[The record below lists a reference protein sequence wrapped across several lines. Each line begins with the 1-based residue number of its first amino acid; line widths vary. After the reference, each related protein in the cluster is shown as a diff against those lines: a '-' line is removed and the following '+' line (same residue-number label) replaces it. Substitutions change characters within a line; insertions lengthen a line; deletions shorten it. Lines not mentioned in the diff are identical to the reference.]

1 MLTNKRERAR
11 QQRAAL
17 WATRDNVQRHALSM
31 SMPWLAF
38 VNIAFAL
45 MIFFRNLIFTYF
57 DKRLLTHRAVIPY
70 IEAALIAVIIISAIL
85 VIIALTP
92 RLAQGRYTLNIIT
105 GLLLVLSLCWS
116 LSNYCFIF
124 FWTLPFA
131 WPLLVILMTT
141 GLTALYHH
149 WPGIT
154 AFMLPLWVTAL
165 LAGIQLHYHTEIRF
179 LILWAIFTAI
189 LLYGRRILQRWYDE
203 AWDTHQEN
211 MQLIQRLESIA
222 NQDALTGT
230 ANRRALNAYLAA
242 IWQQK
247 TPLAL
252 MMIDVDY
259 FKRYN
264 DRYGHQAGDECLSS
278 VAQVLKMAVRAEGDL
293 VARYG
298 GEEFVVVL
306 PGVSLAHATAIAER
320 IQQKIREAGLPHAA
334 SAVASE
340 VTVSIGIVASDGT
353 VPIETLIARADSAL
367 YQAKNNGRN
376 QWSY

>member
-45 MIFFRNLIFTYF
+45 MIFFRNFIFTYF

-105 GLLLVLSLCWS
+105 GLLLALSLCWS

-230 ANRRALNAYLAA
+230 ANRRALNAYLA
-242 IWQQK
+242 
-247 TPLAL
+247 
-252 MMIDVDY
+252 
-259 FKRYN
+259 
-264 DRYGHQAGDECLSS
+264 
-278 VAQVLKMAVRAEGDL
+278 EGDL

-367 YQAKNNGRN
+367 YQAKNKGRN

>member
-45 MIFFRNLIFTYF
+45 MIVFRNLIFTYF

-105 GLLLVLSLCWS
+105 GLLLALSLCWS

-367 YQAKNNGRN
+367 YQAKNKGRN